1 VRKITLLAV
10 TALTVVAPATQAK
23 ADVVQV
29 PRSATVVVSGPSTIV
44 DLGTVRTTRS
54 STVIVAWNAL
64 GPVLVRRASSSGTTR
79 LRERV
84 SSAWLTPGTSRWE
97 VEDDTDSRVL
107 GLSVSVLRRSKVVAP
122 TLIRSGPRTVLVSG
136 VSKHYDIK
144 TGGYTGDSLSP
155 VLIQVYKAKTW
166 RTVKT
171 ATTTTKGIFAT
182 RIPVTRGV
190 TTVRIVRPVGYVG
203 GVTGGT
209 SPSRFIRIK

>member
-1 VRKITLLAV
+1 MRKISILAM

-23 ADVVQV
+23 ADVIQV

-44 DLGTVRTTRS
+44 DLGTVRTTKS
-54 STVIVAWNAL
+54 STVVVAWNAL

-84 SSAWLTPGTSRWE
+84 SSAWLVPGTSRWE

-107 GLSVSVLRRSKVVAP
+107 GLSVSVLRRSRVAAP
-122 TLIRSGPRTVLVSG
+122 KLVRSGSSVLVSG
-136 VSKHYDIK
+136 TSTHYDIK

-155 VLIQVYKAKTW
+155 VLIQVYRAKTW

-171 ATTTTKGIFAT
+171 ATTTTKGAFSA
-182 RIPVTRGV
+182 RIPAMRGV
-190 TTVRIVRPVGYVG
+190 MTVRIVRPVGYVG

-209 SPSRFIRIK
+209 GPSRFIRIK